1 MTKAAELAKMGEV
14 LTNSQ
19 LGGRRN
25 IVINGAMQVAQR
37 GTSFTGV
44 GNGDNGYKLDRF
56 KFAESGEPN
65 GEFTITQAS
74 DGPNGFANSMKL
86 DCTTA
91 ETSLAGNEMIRIIQG
106 NEGQNL
112 QHLKKGT
119 SDAESLTL
127 SFYVKSNLTGT
138 AVVGLYDNDNGR
150 YNARAYTID
159 SANTWERKVLT
170 FQGDT
175 TGTLTNDNGLSME
188 VWFYLQ
194 AGGNKTSGTLPSN
207 WEALVEA
214 NSAPGQTI
222 NVASSTDNEFFITGV
237 QLEIGSQ
244 ATPFEHRTYA
254 EELELCKRYFQKFGG
269 GANKTIAHV
278 YAPSTAELALLFRFS
293 PEMRVTP
300 SVDWSSAT
308 TDMTYRYNNNNSQ
321 EFDRN
326 DLSNDGSV
334 GQVTPQGGSM
344 WISGWSHGQSSLDG
358 GEVRVYGY
366 SPEQFLFI
374 QFDSEL

>member
-19 LGGRRN
+19 IGGRRN
-25 IVINGAMQVAQR
+25 MVINGAMQVAQR

-44 GNGDNGYKLDRF
+44 GNGDNGYYLDRF
-56 KFAESGEPN
+56 KFAESGSPN

-91 ETSLAGNEMIRIIQG
+91 ETSLASNEMIRIIQG

-112 QHLKKGT
+112 QAFKKGT
-119 SDAESLTL
+119 SDAEYMTL

-222 NVASSTDNEFFITGV
+222 NIASSTDNEFFITGIQMEV
-237 QLEIGSQ
+237 GSQ
-244 ATPFEHRTYA
+244 ATPFEHRSYG
-254 EELELCKRYFQKFGG
+254 E
-269 GANKTIAHV
+269 
-278 YAPSTAELALLFRFS
+278 ELALCQRYYYRFLAGTTYPAIGIGS
-293 PEMRVTP
+293 AYDTSNVRLVFQHIVPMRTNP
-300 SVDWSSAT
+300 SLSTSGSWRNFDDGTHSVSSISKST
-308 TDMTYRYNNNNSQ
+308 N
-321 EFDRN
+321 E
-326 DLSNDGSV
+326 SNAH
-334 GQVTPQGGSM
+334 M
-344 WISGWSHGQSSLDG
+344 SSLSFSASGMTAGNAYVVSVNNDTDAD
-358 GEVRVYGY
+358 
-366 SPEQFLFI
+366 L
-374 QFDSEL
+374 ELDAEL